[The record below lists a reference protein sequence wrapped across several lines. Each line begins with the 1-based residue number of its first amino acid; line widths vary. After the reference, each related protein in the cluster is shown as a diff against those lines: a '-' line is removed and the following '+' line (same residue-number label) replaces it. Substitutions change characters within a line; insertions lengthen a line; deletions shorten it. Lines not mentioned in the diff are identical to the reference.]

1 MKKNVT
7 WEFHVDDY
15 AESRYNIILGI
26 DLLMDCRLDLKF
38 SEQTISRQEGP
49 YEGFTEIV
57 MGMITYEYKQ
67 LKQMDN
73 NKAE

>member
-1 MKKNVT
+1 MT

-15 AESRYNIILGI
+15 AESRYNIILGV
-26 DLLMDCRLDLKF
+26 DLLMDCRLDLKLC
-38 SEQTISRQEGP
+38 EQAISRQEGP

-57 MGMITYEYKQ
+57 MGTITHEYKQ